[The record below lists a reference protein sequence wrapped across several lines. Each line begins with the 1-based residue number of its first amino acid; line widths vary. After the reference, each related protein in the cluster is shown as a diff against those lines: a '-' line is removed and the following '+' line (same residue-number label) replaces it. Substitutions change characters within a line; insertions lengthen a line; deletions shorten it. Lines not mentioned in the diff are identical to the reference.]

1 MKLHLDNAHGEFR
14 ISGYSASGIVVNDVT
29 YEGALV
35 VRTTHPP
42 QPWTID
48 NASSLAREHFA
59 DLLALRPEVL
69 LLGTG
74 DAQHFPPVEIMSAFY
89 EQHIGFEVMDSR
101 AACRTFNILAS
112 EGRTVVAALLPVSS

>member
-14 ISGYSASGIVVNDVT
+14 IGGYSAGGIVVNDVT

-42 QPWTID
+42 QPWCVST
-48 NASSLAREHFA
+48 ASSLDKEHFTE
-59 DLLALRPEVL
+59 LLALRPEVL

-74 DAQHFPPVEIMSAFY
+74 DAQHFPPVEVMSAFY
-89 EQHIGFEVMDSR
+89 ELHIGFEVMDSR

-112 EGRTVVAALLPVSS
+112 EGRTVAAALLPVSK